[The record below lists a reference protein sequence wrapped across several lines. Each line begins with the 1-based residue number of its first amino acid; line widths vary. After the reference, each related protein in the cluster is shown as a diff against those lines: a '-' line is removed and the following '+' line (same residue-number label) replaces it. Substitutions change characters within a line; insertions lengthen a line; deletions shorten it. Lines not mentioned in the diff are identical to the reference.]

1 MSNLRVSFAAPAV
14 VEMRRVDGNLRI
26 GFVSTTPAAVEMRV
40 VGVQGPPGGGGSAP
54 RHIHTQASA
63 SATWTINHNLG
74 LRPQVEVLSPGGV
87 QVEAAVQHIT
97 DNQTVITFNTPQTGQ
112 AIFN

>member
-40 VGVQGPPGGGGSAP
+40 VGVQGPPGGGAL
-54 RHIHTQASA
+54 RHVHTQSSA
-63 SATWTINHNLG
+63 SSIWTVNHNLG